1 MSSIKYEPLDDVLA
15 QYDIKVISTKNE
27 SYKDKK
33 GVWWIET
40 PDGYRILKKISNSE
54 DTFKYIL
61 SAAEHLRK
69 NGMNIPAVYKTR
81 DGKDYVNINGTCYVL
96 YEAIEGKSPSY
107 NSPEEF
113 KAIVKELA
121 RFHAASVGFSPLE
134 DTKPKIHLGKWIE
147 QYTNQLEDMNKFYQ
161 AELDKTEN
169 DKIGKIIIE
178 EFPAFYERA
187 KQAIEGLKG
196 KEYQEWVKK
205 VETSGGLCHQ
215 DFAAGNLLK
224 NPSGKIFV
232 LDTDSLTIDI
242 PARDIRKLLNKIMKK
257 NGSWDLETFKKLIR
271 FYQSENPLTYS
282 EWVVVKLDIMFPH
295 LFLGAMNKFYYKRDK
310 EWSFEKY
317 QKRITEMATFEKTIT
332 PILENFESIVNEEI
346 YQRKD

>member
-1 MSSIKYEPLDDVLA
+1 MPINHEPLFDVLS
-15 QYDIKVISTKNE
+15 QYDIKVVSIRNE

-33 GVWWIET
+33 GVWWIQT
-40 PDGYRILKKISNSE
+40 PDEYKILKKISNSE

-69 NGMNIPAVYKTR
+69 NGVNIPAVYKTK

-96 YEAIEGKSPSY
+96 YEAVEGKNPSY
-107 NSPEEF
+107 NSPEDF
-113 KAIVKELA
+113 RAIVRELA
-121 RFHAASVGFSPLE
+121 GFHAASVGFSPP
-134 DTKPKIHLGKWIE
+134 DNTKPKIHLGKWVE
-147 QYTNQLEDMNKFYQ
+147 QYTEQVEDMNRFYQ
-161 AELDKTEN
+161 TELEKSEN
-169 DKIGKIIIE
+169 DRIGKVIIE

-196 KEYQEWVKK
+196 KEYQDWVEK
-205 VETSGGLCHQ
+205 VKSRGGLCHQ

-232 LDTDSLTIDI
+232 LDTDSITIDI

-257 NGSWDLETFKKLIR
+257 NGKWDLEILRKFIR
-271 FYQSENPLTYS
+271 IYQSENPLSFS
-282 EWVVVKLDIMFPH
+282 EWTVVKFDLMFPH

-317 QKRITEMATFEKTIT
+317 LKRINEMTALGKTIT
-332 PILENFESIVNEEI
+332 PVLENFDSIVYEEI
-346 YQRKD
+346 NQRKD